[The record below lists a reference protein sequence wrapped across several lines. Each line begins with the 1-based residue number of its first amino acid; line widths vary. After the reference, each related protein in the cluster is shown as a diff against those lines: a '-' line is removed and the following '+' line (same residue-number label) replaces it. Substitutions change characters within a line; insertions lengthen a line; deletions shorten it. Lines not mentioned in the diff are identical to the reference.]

1 MYFRSAPPRAAW
13 LTVRAGMRL
22 LLLAAAASAVTFTTG
37 CASGAHLET
46 HPVVATRGAD
56 STTDL
61 RIAESA
67 LASGDTDLATT
78 LFEKALKAAPQSL
91 AAQLGLADT
100 VYQTG
105 DVARAG
111 ALYAHVAAIAAGE
124 PRAQLGLARVALRS
138 RHLGEAITRYR
149 ALAAAHPDSPVA
161 AEGLGTALDL
171 SGRHEEAQAVYRAAL
186 RLHPEAQGL
195 TTNLGLSLIL
205 AKRPREGAN
214 VLLDIAAL
222 PDAPREARENLALAY
237 GLLGNGEAAKR
248 ILSTAMPAASV
259 EDNLAFYHALRDRLA
274 ADTPAAAAA
283 AGDSGARSGASR
295 GGAQVAAAPT
305 PSVSSAGAQQ

>member
-1 MYFRSAPPRAAW
+1 MYFRSAQQRPAL
-13 LTVRAGMRL
+13 LTVRAGVRRC
-22 LLLAAAASAVTFTTG
+22 LLATVASTVVLLTG
-37 CASGAHLET
+37 CASSAHVET
-46 HPVVATRGAD
+46 HPVVASRGAD
-56 STTDL
+56 PATDL

-67 LASGDTDLATT
+67 LASGDTDLAAT
-78 LFEKALKAAPQSL
+78 LFEKALKADPQAL

-111 ALYAHVAAIAAGE
+111 ALYARVAATAPQE
-124 PRAQLGLARVALRS
+124 PRAQLGLARVALRT
-138 RHLGEAITRYR
+138 RRLDEAITRYR
-149 ALAAAHPDSPVA
+149 ALAAAHAGNAVA

-171 SGRHEEAQAVYRAAL
+171 SGRHDEAQSVYRAAL

-195 TTNLGLSLIL
+195 KTDLGLSLIL
-205 AKRPREGAN
+205 ANRPHEGAN

-259 EDNLAFYHALRDRLA
+259 EDNLAFYRALRERMA
-274 ADTPAAAAA
+274 ADTAAAPVSGP
-283 AGDSGARSGASR
+283 AGDGAAK
-295 GGAQVAAAPT
+295 VAAVPT